1 MTASYGRI
9 VAMSERAVTRG
20 VVKLWWAS
28 VRESRT
34 WIEEHERILD
44 DEERERAARFR
55 VEGARRRFVTGRVM
69 LRRVLSH
76 ATGVSPEHLCFAFGA
91 HGKPRLVDGG
101 PCFNLAHSG
110 DAVVLAVAEDE
121 VGVDVEELRP
131 LSTMDRLAR
140 RICTPRELA
149 ELPDLGAGA
158 RSAALLRLWTAK
170 EAVLKALGSGIRG
183 SMRSIEV
190 SLDANGKL
198 RLLSLQ
204 GEPTSWTLLDAP
216 PPDGT
221 VAAVAVARPSCRLE
235 SRRFLPA

>member
-1 MTASYGRI
+1 MNK
-9 VAMSERAVTRG
+9 RAVNRG

-28 VRESRT
+28 VRESTT
-34 WIEEHERILD
+34 WIEEHEGLLD
-44 DEERERAARFR
+44 DEERDRAERFR
-55 VEGARRRFVTGRVM
+55 VGAARRRFVIGRVM
-69 LRRVLSH
+69 LRRVLSGF
-76 ATGVSPEHLCFAFGA
+76 TGVEPERLCFAFSA
-91 HGKPRLVDGG
+91 YGKPRLVDGEL
-101 PCFNLAHSG
+101 CFNLAHSG

-131 LSTMDRLAR
+131 LSTADRLAR

-149 ELPDLGAGA
+149 ELLALGAGV
-158 RSAALLRLWTAK
+158 RSKAVLRLWTAK

-190 SLDANGKL
+190 SLDANGEL

-204 GEPTSWTLLDAP
+204 GEPTSWTLLAAP
-216 PPDGT
+216 PPDGM

-235 SRRFLPA
+235 SRSFLPA